1 MRCPTPRGALLSYA
15 RNQRARMGAPSQET
29 EVDTMESMSIQ
40 LEVIETCSAL
50 SRPHASRR
58 SGVVS
63 ADISATYQGTGLSF
77 AGLVDATGVDVAPR
91 TRKGGP
97 SGTTIW
103 SPPV

>member
-1 MRCPTPRGALLSYA
+1 
-15 RNQRARMGAPSQET
+15 MGAPSPET

-77 AGLVDATGVDVAPR
+77 AGLVDAIGVDVAPR